1 VSATVKEFSKRSWM
15 LVLGVAV
22 LFASPWQMF
31 ALSESQGGK
40 WNVIAIPVYGG
51 NSVYPGFLR
60 TPEFAVIDVET
71 GTSKIVPNPF
81 QSKSTRAALKCAR
94 LLTDEQVG
102 VVILREVGPESFSA
116 LADRGIAVYLGDV
129 VTVQDAIMRLQ
140 NGMLAKAVGP
150 TRAGPAAGGATP
162 VGLPV
167 PAAPVA
173 PAPVAGGAGGPGMQA
188 LGSGPVAGP
197 FLLAKLGMEV
207 VGSAAG
213 VGVHRVY
220 PSSNAAQ
227 GGVREGDLVVG
238 FNRTQI
244 LDLAHFVEAIAA
256 APSESTATVQ
266 IFRQGQVFSM
276 PVAIGE
282 GEMETAAVP
291 NNPAPPYAPTAQP
304 GAPVAAVAGG
314 VPVGPGPMLI
324 KQLGMEVMESG
335 GGVRITGVMGNSHA
349 ARAGL
354 RAGDMIGKLGGREVM
369 TLAQFQGAI
378 TSAAPESNVAILV
391 VRDGLLLKLG
401 AVVGEGE
408 MEGATPIPGR

>member
-1 VSATVKEFSKRSWM
+1 MKEFSKRSWM
-15 LVLGVAV
+15 LVLGVAI

-51 NSVYPGFLR
+51 NNVYPGFLR

-150 TRAGPAAGGATP
+150 TRAGPATGSATP
-162 VGLPV
+162 VALPA

-173 PAPVAGGAGGPGMQA
+173 PAAVAGGAGGPGMQA

-227 GGVREGDLVVG
+227 GGVRQGDLVVG

-291 NNPAPPYAPTAQP
+291 NNPAPPYAPTAP

-314 VPVGPGPMLI
+314 APVGPGPMLI

-354 RAGDMIGKLGGREVM
+354 RAGDMIGKLGGSEVM
-369 TLAQFQGAI
+369 TLAQLQGAI

>member
-1 VSATVKEFSKRSWM
+1 MRELPKRSWI
-15 LVLGVAV
+15 LVLGVAI
-22 LFASPWQMF
+22 LFASPWQIF
-31 ALSESQGGK
+31 ALSKSQGGK
-40 WNVIAIPVYGG
+40 WNVIAVPVFGG
-51 NSVYPGFLR
+51 NNVYPGFLR

-71 GTSKIVPNPF
+71 GTSKLIPNPY

-116 LADRGIAVYLGDV
+116 LADRGISVYLGDV
-129 VTVQDAIMRLQ
+129 ATVQDAISRLQ

-150 TRAGPAAGGATP
+150 TRAGAAAGTATFVGFPAPSGPVTQAPGAGGAPTR
-162 VGLPV
+162 
-167 PAAPVA
+167 
-173 PAPVAGGAGGPGMQA
+173 GPG
-188 LGSGPVAGP
+188 LDRGPVSGP
-197 FLLAKLGMEV
+197 FLVAKLGMEV
-207 VGSAAG
+207 IGSAAG

-244 LDLAHFVEAIAA
+244 IDLAHFVEAISAA
-256 APSESTATVQ
+256 RSESTATIQ

-291 NNPAPPYAPTAQP
+291 NNPAPPYVPTLQP
-304 GAPVAAVAGG
+304 ALPGSAVAGG
-314 VPVGPGPMLI
+314 APAGPGPLVI
-324 KQLGMEVMESG
+324 KQLGMEVMEAG

-349 ARAGL
+349 ERAGL

-369 TLAQFQGAI
+369 TMAQLQGAI
-378 TSAAPESNVAILV
+378 ASAKPESSVAILV
-391 VRDGLLLKLG
+391 VRDGLLVKL
-401 AVVGEGE
+401 AAMVGEGE
-408 MEGATPIPGR
+408 MEGVTPIPGR

>member
-1 VSATVKEFSKRSWM
+1 VKEFSKRSWM
-15 LVLGVAV
+15 LVLGVAI

-51 NSVYPGFLR
+51 NNVYPGFLR

-150 TRAGPAAGGATP
+150 TRAGPATGSATP
-162 VGLPV
+162 VALPA

-173 PAPVAGGAGGPGMQA
+173 PAAVAGGAGGPGMQA

-227 GGVREGDLVVG
+227 GGVRQGDLVVG

-291 NNPAPPYAPTAQP
+291 NNPAPPYAPTAP

-314 VPVGPGPMLI
+314 APVGPGPMLI

-354 RAGDMIGKLGGREVM
+354 RAGDMIGKLGGSEVM
-369 TLAQFQGAI
+369 TLAQLQGAI

>member
-1 VSATVKEFSKRSWM
+1 MRELPKRSWI
-15 LVLGVAV
+15 LVLGVAI
-22 LFASPWQMF
+22 LFASPWQIF
-31 ALSESQGGK
+31 ALSKSQGGK
-40 WNVIAIPVYGG
+40 WNVIAVPVFGG
-51 NSVYPGFLR
+51 NNVYPGFLR

-71 GTSKIVPNPF
+71 GTSKLIPNPC

-116 LADRGIAVYLGDV
+116 LADRGISVYLGDV
-129 VTVQDAIMRLQ
+129 ATVQDAISRLQ

-150 TRAGPAAGGATP
+150 TRAGSAAGGATL
-162 VGLPV
+162 VGF
-167 PAAPVA
+167 
-173 PAPVAGGAGGPGMQA
+173 PAPSGPVTQAPGAGGAPTRGPG
-188 LGSGPVAGP
+188 LDRGPVSGP
-197 FLLAKLGMEV
+197 FLVAKLGMEV
-207 VGSAAG
+207 IGSAAG

-244 LDLAHFVEAIAA
+244 IDLAHFVEAISAA
-256 APSESTATVQ
+256 RSESTATIQ

-291 NNPAPPYAPTAQP
+291 NNPAPPYVPTLQP
-304 GAPVAAVAGG
+304 ALPGSAVAGG
-314 VPVGPGPMLI
+314 APAGPGPLVI
-324 KQLGMEVMESG
+324 KQLGMEVMEAG

-349 ARAGL
+349 ERAGL

-369 TLAQFQGAI
+369 TMAQLQGAI
-378 TSAAPESNVAILV
+378 ASAKPESSVAILV
-391 VRDGLLLKLG
+391 VRDGLLVKL
-401 AVVGEGE
+401 AAMVGEGE
-408 MEGATPIPGR
+408 MEGVTPIPGR

>member
-1 VSATVKEFSKRSWM
+1 MRELPKRSWI
-15 LVLGVAV
+15 LVLGVAI
-22 LFASPWQMF
+22 LFASPWQIF
-31 ALSESQGGK
+31 ALSKSQGGK
-40 WNVIAIPVYGG
+40 WNVIAVPVFGG
-51 NSVYPGFLR
+51 NNVYPGFLR

-71 GTSKIVPNPF
+71 GTSKLIPNPY

-116 LADRGIAVYLGDV
+116 LADRGISVYLGDV
-129 VTVQDAIMRLQ
+129 ATVQDAISRLQ

-150 TRAGPAAGGATP
+150 TRAGSAAGGATL
-162 VGLPV
+162 VGF
-167 PAAPVA
+167 
-173 PAPVAGGAGGPGMQA
+173 PAP
-188 LGSGPVAGP
+188 SGPVAQAPGAGGAPTRGPGLDRGPVSGP
-197 FLLAKLGMEV
+197 FLVAKLGMEV
-207 VGSAAG
+207 IGSAAG

-244 LDLAHFVEAIAA
+244 IDLAHFVEAISAA
-256 APSESTATVQ
+256 RSESTATIQ

-291 NNPAPPYAPTAQP
+291 NNPAPPYVPTLQP
-304 GAPVAAVAGG
+304 ALPGSAVAGG
-314 VPVGPGPMLI
+314 APAGPGPLVI
-324 KQLGMEVMESG
+324 KQLGMEVMEAG

-349 ARAGL
+349 ERAGL

-369 TLAQFQGAI
+369 TMAQLQGAI
-378 TSAAPESNVAILV
+378 ASAKPESSVAILV
-391 VRDGLLLKLG
+391 VRDGLLVKL
-401 AVVGEGE
+401 AAMVGEGE
-408 MEGATPIPGR
+408 MEGVTPIPGR

>member
-1 VSATVKEFSKRSWM
+1 MRELPKRSWI
-15 LVLGVAV
+15 LVLGVAI
-22 LFASPWQMF
+22 LFASPWQIF
-31 ALSESQGGK
+31 ALSKSQGGK
-40 WNVIAIPVYGG
+40 WNVIGIPVFGG
-51 NSVYPGFLR
+51 NNVYPGFLR
-60 TPEFAVIDVET
+60 TPEFAVVDVET
-71 GTSKIVPNPF
+71 GTSKLIPNPY

-116 LADRGIAVYLGDV
+116 LADRGISVYLGDV
-129 VTVQDAIMRLQ
+129 ATVQDAISRLQ

-150 TRAGPAAGGATP
+150 TRAGSAAGGATL
-162 VGLPV
+162 VGF
-167 PAAPVA
+167 
-173 PAPVAGGAGGPGMQA
+173 PAPSGPVTQAPGAGGAPTRGPG
-188 LGSGPVAGP
+188 LDRGPVSGP
-197 FLLAKLGMEV
+197 FLVAKLGMEV
-207 VGSAAG
+207 IGSAAG

-244 LDLAHFVEAIAA
+244 IDLAHFVEAISAA
-256 APSESTATVQ
+256 RSESTATIQ

-291 NNPAPPYAPTAQP
+291 NNPAPPYVPTLQP
-304 GAPVAAVAGG
+304 ALPGSAVAGG
-314 VPVGPGPMLI
+314 APAGPGPLVI
-324 KQLGMEVMESG
+324 KQLGMEVMEAG

-349 ARAGL
+349 ERAGL

-369 TLAQFQGAI
+369 TMAQLQGAI
-378 TSAAPESNVAILV
+378 ASAKPESSVAILV
-391 VRDGLLLKLG
+391 VRDGLLVKL
-401 AVVGEGE
+401 AAMVGEGE
-408 MEGATPIPGR
+408 MEGVTPIPGR

>member
-1 VSATVKEFSKRSWM
+1 M
-15 LVLGVAV
+15 LVLGVAI

-51 NSVYPGFLR
+51 NNVYPGFLR

-150 TRAGPAAGGATP
+150 TRAGPATGSATP
-162 VGLPV
+162 VALPA

-173 PAPVAGGAGGPGMQA
+173 PAAVAGGAGGPGMQA

-227 GGVREGDLVVG
+227 GGVRQGDLVVG

-291 NNPAPPYAPTAQP
+291 NNPAPPYAPTAP

-314 VPVGPGPMLI
+314 APVGPGPMLI

-354 RAGDMIGKLGGREVM
+354 RAGDMIGKLGGSEVM
-369 TLAQFQGAI
+369 TLAQLQGAI

>member
-1 VSATVKEFSKRSWM
+1 MRELPKRSWI
-15 LVLGVAV
+15 LVLGVAI
-22 LFASPWQMF
+22 LFASPWQIF
-31 ALSESQGGK
+31 ALSKSQGGK
-40 WNVIAIPVYGG
+40 WNVIAVPVFGG
-51 NSVYPGFLR
+51 NNVYPGFLR

-71 GTSKIVPNPF
+71 GTSKLIPNPY

-116 LADRGIAVYLGDV
+116 LADRGISVYLGDV
-129 VTVQDAIMRLQ
+129 ATVQDAITRLQ

-150 TRAGPAAGGATP
+150 TRAGSAAGSATF
-162 VGLPV
+162 VGFP
-167 PAAPVA
+167 A
-173 PAPVAGGAGGPGMQA
+173 PA
-188 LGSGPVAGP
+188 GPVAQAPSAGPAPRSGMEALDRGPVSGP

-244 LDLAHFVEAIAA
+244 IDLAHFVEAVAA
-256 APSESTATVQ
+256 ARSESTATMQ

-291 NNPAPPYAPTAQP
+291 SNPAPPYVPTLQP
-304 GAPVAAVAGG
+304 ALPGSAVAGG
-314 VPVGPGPMLI
+314 APVGPGPLVI
-324 KQLGMEVMESG
+324 KQLGMEVMEAG

-349 ARAGL
+349 ERAGL
-354 RAGDMIGKLGGREVM
+354 RAGDMIGRLAGREVM
-369 TLAQFQGAI
+369 TLAQLQGAI
-378 TSAAPESNVAILV
+378 ASAKPESSVAILV
-391 VRDGLLLKLG
+391 VRDGLLVKL
-401 AVVGEGE
+401 AAMVGEGE
-408 MEGATPIPGR
+408 MEGVTPIPGR

>member
-1 VSATVKEFSKRSWM
+1 MRELPKRSWI
-15 LVLGVAV
+15 LVLGVAI
-22 LFASPWQMF
+22 LFASPWQIF
-31 ALSESQGGK
+31 ALSKSQGGK
-40 WNVIAIPVYGG
+40 WNVIAVPVFGG
-51 NSVYPGFLR
+51 NNVYPGFLR

-71 GTSKIVPNPF
+71 GTSKLIPNPY

-116 LADRGIAVYLGDV
+116 LADRGISVYLGDV
-129 VTVQDAIMRLQ
+129 ATVQDAISRLQ

-150 TRAGPAAGGATP
+150 TRAGSAAGGATL
-162 VGLPV
+162 VGF
-167 PAAPVA
+167 
-173 PAPVAGGAGGPGMQA
+173 PAPSGPVTQAPGAGGAPTRGPG
-188 LGSGPVAGP
+188 LDRGPVSGP
-197 FLLAKLGMEV
+197 FLVAKLGMEV
-207 VGSAAG
+207 IGSAAG

-244 LDLAHFVEAIAA
+244 IDLAHFVEAISAA
-256 APSESTATVQ
+256 RSESTATIQ

-291 NNPAPPYAPTAQP
+291 NNPAPPYVPTLQP
-304 GAPVAAVAGG
+304 ALPGSAVAGG
-314 VPVGPGPMLI
+314 APAGPGPLVI
-324 KQLGMEVMESG
+324 KQLGMEVMEAG

-349 ARAGL
+349 ERAGL

-369 TLAQFQGAI
+369 TMAQLQGAI
-378 TSAAPESNVAILV
+378 ASAKPESSVAILV
-391 VRDGLLLKLG
+391 VRDGLLVKLS
-401 AVVGEGE
+401 AMVGEGE
-408 MEGATPIPGR
+408 MEGVTPIPGR

>member
-1 VSATVKEFSKRSWM
+1 MRELPKRSWI
-15 LVLGVAV
+15 LVLGVAI
-22 LFASPWQMF
+22 LFASPWQIF
-31 ALSESQGGK
+31 ALSKSQGGK
-40 WNVIAIPVYGG
+40 WNVIAVPVFGG
-51 NSVYPGFLR
+51 NNVYPGFLR

-71 GTSKIVPNPF
+71 GTSKLIPNPY

-116 LADRGIAVYLGDV
+116 LADRGISVYLGDV
-129 VTVQDAIMRLQ
+129 ATVQDAISRLQ

-150 TRAGPAAGGATP
+150 TRAGSAAGGATL
-162 VGLPV
+162 VGF
-167 PAAPVA
+167 
-173 PAPVAGGAGGPGMQA
+173 PAPSGPVTQAPGAGGAPTRGPG
-188 LGSGPVAGP
+188 LDRGPVSGP
-197 FLLAKLGMEV
+197 FLVAKLGMEV
-207 VGSAAG
+207 IGSAAG

-244 LDLAHFVEAIAA
+244 IDLAHFVEAISAA
-256 APSESTATVQ
+256 RSESTATIQ

-291 NNPAPPYAPTAQP
+291 NNPAPPYVPTLQP
-304 GAPVAAVAGG
+304 ALPGSAVAGG
-314 VPVGPGPMLI
+314 APAGPGPLVI
-324 KQLGMEVMESG
+324 KQLGMEVMEAG

-349 ARAGL
+349 ERAGL

-369 TLAQFQGAI
+369 TMAQLQGAI
-378 TSAAPESNVAILV
+378 ASAKPESSVAILV
-391 VRDGLLLKLG
+391 VRDGLLVKL
-401 AVVGEGE
+401 AAMVGEGE
-408 MEGATPIPGR
+408 MEGVTPIPGR

>member
-1 VSATVKEFSKRSWM
+1 
-15 LVLGVAV
+15 
-22 LFASPWQMF
+22 
-31 ALSESQGGK
+31 
-40 WNVIAIPVYGG
+40 
-51 NSVYPGFLR
+51 
-60 TPEFAVIDVET
+60 VIDVET